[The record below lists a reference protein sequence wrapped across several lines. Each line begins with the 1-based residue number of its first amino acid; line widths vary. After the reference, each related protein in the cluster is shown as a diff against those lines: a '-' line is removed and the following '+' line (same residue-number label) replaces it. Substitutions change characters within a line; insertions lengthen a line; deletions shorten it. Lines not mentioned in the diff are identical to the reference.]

1 MFWLGTQDKVE
12 YTFYMDG
19 FNVIPVD
26 IENKI
31 KSAQDSANKRVD
43 LNTGSGNS
51 NFINTLNNNTEPET
65 PPKEEV
71 QKSSFL
77 GTIIFLLGFASF
89 LGVVGYFA
97 FIILSWQNT
106 LSQIGDYSAKL
117 SESKKNIDTNELQNF
132 ITLDKSLNAIK
143 QRLSRHIL
151 NSEVLKFMNSN
162 LRTSLALTNYS
173 IDVKEQNV
181 EVSFDSVAASLKD
194 MTEQSERLY
203 ALKQSGLIKNYS
215 VSGISFESDLKRTRF
230 NTKVVFDRSK
240 VSALAL
246 SSNNKI

>member
-1 MFWLGTQDKVE
+1 M
-12 YTFYMDG
+12 
-19 FNVIPVD
+19 
-26 IENKI
+26 
-31 KSAQDSANKRVD
+31 
-43 LNTGSGNS
+43 
-51 NFINTLNNNTEPET
+51 
-65 PPKEEV
+65 
-71 QKSSFL
+71 
-77 GTIIFLLGFASF
+77 
-89 LGVVGYFA
+89 
-97 FIILSWQNT
+97 
-106 LSQIGDYSAKL
+106 

-215 VSGISFESDLKRTRF
+215 VSGISFEQDFKRTRF

-246 SSNNKI
+246 SSNSKN